1 VSYLLRMSGEI
12 HDWLTDLRGSDPP
25 AAILVRQALAALM
38 SEGASLG
45 SQLVAAVDPPR
56 PEELVEVLDSS
67 YQERTERLQAARWRA
82 YEAAVL
88 VKDIQDHLAELE
100 SARETLDDRRR
111 RALAASKPEEAA
123 EAADKLAAAQQ
134 REAEARQ
141 LLPRAIEAE
150 RRLRD
155 QQQRLQARTE
165 AFRTRKEVLKATYT
179 LAHADLLVD
188 EAMSASGQSGD
199 DPSQH
204 QHDSAEAAAK
214 LRDVTGEMERELN
227 LAPWP
232 DGLMELRPG
241 APDDSQIRIIFAVE
255 PPGTA
260 LLIAVLEGHES
271 VRDHYREAIRLAA
284 DVLRRARAG
293 QAPEASARGYDDTRS
308 FLEEFHSGD
317 AGEALAGAATLAAR
331 NRARSLAEQRTR
343 LGLTQAEVAQRMG
356 VSQERVSAI
365 EHAEPGATEVRT
377 LAGYVEALGGRLGII
392 AEFGGE
398 RVPLR

>member
-1 VSYLLRMSGEI
+1 MSYLLRMSGEI

-38 SEGASLG
+38 SEGAGLG
-45 SQLVAAVDPPR
+45 SQLVAAVDPLR

-67 YQERTERLQAARWRA
+67 YQERMERLQAARWRA
-82 YEAAVL
+82 GEAATL
-88 VKDIQDHLAELE
+88 VKDIRNHLAELE
-100 SARETLDDRRR
+100 SARKALDDQRH
-111 RALAASKPEEAA
+111 RALEASRPEEAA

-134 REAEARQ
+134 RESEARP

-155 QQQRLQARTE
+155 QQERLQARTE

-179 LAHADLLVD
+179 VARADLLVD

-199 DPSQH
+199 DPGQ
-204 QHDSAEAAAK
+204 QHDSAAAAAR
-214 LRDVTGEMERELN
+214 LRDITEEIERELN

-241 APDDSQIRIIFAVE
+241 APDDSQIRIVFAVE
-255 PPGTA
+255 PAGTA
-260 LLIAVLEGHES
+260 LLIAVLEGRES
-271 VRDHYREAIRLAA
+271 VRDHYREAIRLSA
-284 DVLRRARAG
+284 DVLRQVRAG
-293 QAPEASARGYDDTRS
+293 QAPEAAARGYDDTRS
-308 FLEEFHSGD
+308 FLQGFYSGD
-317 AGEALAGAATLAAR
+317 AGEALADVADLVAR
-331 NRARSLAEQRTR
+331 NRARTLAEQRTR

>member
-1 VSYLLRMSGEI
+1 MSYLLRMSGEI

-56 PEELVEVLDSS
+56 PEELIEVLDSS
-67 YQERTERLQAARWRA
+67 YQDRTEQLQAARWRA

-88 VKDIQDHLAELE
+88 VKDIQNHLAELE
-100 SARETLDDRRR
+100 SARETLDDRHR
-111 RALAASKPEEAA
+111 RALATSNPEEAA
-123 EAADKLAAAQQ
+123 EPADKLAAAQQ
-134 REAEARQ
+134 REAEARR
-141 LLPRAIEAE
+141 LLPQAIEAE

-188 EAMSASGQSGD
+188 EAMSVSGQSGD
-199 DPSQH
+199 DPGQ

-214 LRDVTGEMERELN
+214 LRDVTDEIERELN
-227 LAPWP
+227 LPPWP

-260 LLIAVLEGHES
+260 LLIAVLEGRES

-293 QAPEASARGYDDTRS
+293 QAPEAAACGYDDTRS
-308 FLEEFHSGD
+308 FLEEFYSGD
-317 AGEALAGAATLAAR
+317 ATEALADAAALGAR
-331 NRARSLAEQRTR
+331 NRARTLAEQRTR

-377 LAGYVEALGGRLGII
+377 LVGYVKALGGRLGIT